1 MDKSDKERCL
11 MKKQQFTALMY
22 GWITV
27 FGLIFLTSVILAL
40 LLRFTT
46 FNEPTLSWVTF
57 ILGLICLFIGGFIA
71 GVKGKAKGWII
82 GGLTGIGFSLF
93 TWLVQYLGY
102 QQMFSLEQSLHH
114 AGYIIAAVFGGIIGV
129 NIGKNNE

>member
-1 MDKSDKERCL
+1 
-11 MKKQQFTALMY
+11 MKKQQLAALLY

-27 FGLIFLTSVILAL
+27 IGLIFLTSVILAL

-57 ILGLICLFIGGFIA
+57 ILGLICLFAGGVVA

-82 GGLTGIGFSLF
+82 GGITGIGFTLLTF
-93 TWLVQYLGY
+93 LIQYLGY
-102 QQMFSLEQSLHH
+102 EQMFSSVQLLHH
-114 AGYIIAAVFGGIIGV
+114 AGYIIAALFGGIIGV
-129 NIGKNNE
+129 NIGKNNN